1 MSGFLLKLIAMITM
15 LIDHTAAI
23 LLTDSKWYLLLRGIG
38 RLAFPI
44 YCFLLVEGYF
54 HTKNVKKYMLRL
66 GIFALLSEIPFD
78 LAFTPYYSHLGFL
91 QIQNVFF
98 TLFIGLSVIH
108 LMRMAEERYKKTPAL
123 SYLLSG
129 LAVIIGCTAT
139 VMLRTDYRILGIP
152 MIVSF
157 YLFRNSKIIL
167 TLVLFLLNQQLGGGL
182 QTYAFLAM
190 APIWFYNGKKG
201 YNMNRYIFYVFYP
214 AHILILVFLKF
225 LLKT

>member
-38 RLAFPI
+38 RVAFPI

-54 HTKNVKKYMLRL
+54 HTKDVKKYMLRL

-108 LMRMAEERYKKTPAL
+108 LMRIAEEKYKKTPAL
-123 SYLLSG
+123 SYFLGG
-129 LAVIIGCTAT
+129 LAVIIGCVAT
-139 VMLRTDYRILGIP
+139 VMLRTDYRILGVP

-201 YNMNRYIFYVFYP
+201 HKINRYIFYTFYP
-214 AHILILVFLKF
+214 VHILILVFLKF